1 MAMTEPY
8 GFCTVLRDG
17 SWWLWRNT
25 QRCLAYDNSWRVYAT
40 FVWRLP
46 YNVALSQSFIWNIAM
61 DKLLRIVGF
70 LEGISF
76 LLLLFVAMPMKYMF
90 DNASMIPTVGMAHGV
105 LFLLFLVV
113 LFVTCHVQKWPLSI
127 FLMGLAASV
136 LPFGPFVFDAKLKNL
151 VATA

>member
-1 MAMTEPY
+1 
-8 GFCTVLRDG
+8 
-17 SWWLWRNT
+17 
-25 QRCLAYDNSWRVYAT
+25 
-40 FVWRLP
+40 
-46 YNVALSQSFIWNIAM
+46 M

-90 DNASMIPTVGMAHGV
+90 DNASMIPTMGMAHGV

-113 LFVTCHVQKWPLSI
+113 LLVACHVKKWPLTI

-151 VATA
+151 TATA

>member
-1 MAMTEPY
+1 
-8 GFCTVLRDG
+8 
-17 SWWLWRNT
+17 
-25 QRCLAYDNSWRVYAT
+25 
-40 FVWRLP
+40 
-46 YNVALSQSFIWNIAM
+46 M

-105 LFLLFLVV
+105 LYLLFLVV
-113 LFVTCHVQKWPLSI
+113 LFVACHVQKWPLSS